1 MARGAA
7 RARAPR
13 DAARN
18 RVGASRLPRTVSQ
31 ALHGRLGKGIHDG
44 HARRGSLALPCGG
57 SDHNPHV
64 RECARSPA
72 PMDLGAL
79 GRVHPLPRR
88 RLDARA
94 LPVLSAQDAGLRGLP
109 LPGVPGSGRRG
120 LHRSGVL
127 ALAPPPL
134 DRRRGRAG
142 GARGGGS
149 GVDLSRRA
157 GLAAA
162 RRERMTAAA
171 ILARGLGKDFGA
183 LRALDRLDLEVGDGE
198 FFGLLGP
205 NGAGKTTTVHLLATL
220 LAPSRGSA
228 RVAGHDVAHERLD
241 DPVRTLS
248 GGMRRAADIARGIL
262 HEPRI
267 LFLDEPTAGLDPRAR
282 RSLWDQI
289 RALRAAS
296 GLTVL
301 LTTHYVEEA
310 EPCDRV
316 AVLDHGRLAA
326 LGTPPE
332 LKQAVGATSLEEA
345 FLAHTGHHLA
355 ETDGG

>member
-1 MARGAA
+1 VRRSIGLVFQDTTLDRDLTVGENLRFAA
-7 RARAPR
+7 RLWSLPDRVARPR
-13 DAARN
+13 IDT
-18 RVGASRLPRTVSQ
+18 L
-31 ALHGRLGKGIHDG
+31 
-44 HARRGSLALPCGG
+44 
-57 SDHNPHV
+57 
-64 RECARSPA
+64 
-72 PMDLGAL
+72 
-79 GRVHPLPRR
+79 
-88 RLDARA
+88 
-94 LPVLSAQDAGLRGLP
+94 LRQFEL
-109 LPGVPGSGRRG
+109 
-120 LHRSGVL
+120 
-127 ALAPPPL
+127 
-134 DRRRGRAG
+134 
-142 GARGGGS
+142 
-149 GVDLSRRA
+149 
-157 GLAAA
+157 
-162 RRERMTAAA
+162 RER
-171 ILARGLGKDFGA
+171 R
-183 LRALDRLDLEVGDGE
+183 
-198 FFGLLGP
+198 
-205 NGAGKTTTVHLLATL
+205 
-220 LAPSRGSA
+220 
-228 RVAGHDVAHERLD
+228 D

-282 RSLWDQI
+282 RSLWEQI

-316 AVLDHGRLAA
+316 AVLDRGRLAA